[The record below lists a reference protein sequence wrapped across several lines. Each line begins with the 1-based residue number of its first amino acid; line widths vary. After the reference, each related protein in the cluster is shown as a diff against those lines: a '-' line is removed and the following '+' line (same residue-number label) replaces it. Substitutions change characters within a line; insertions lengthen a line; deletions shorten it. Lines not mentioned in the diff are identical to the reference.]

1 VYIYIYIYNLG
12 TTPDEA
18 MMIEVRHALT
28 TQDQAR
34 SQSNVYGPLVGLL
47 KSIKR
52 AR

>member
-1 VYIYIYIYNLG
+1 VYIYIYIYKLG

-18 MMIEVRHALT
+18 MIEVRHALT